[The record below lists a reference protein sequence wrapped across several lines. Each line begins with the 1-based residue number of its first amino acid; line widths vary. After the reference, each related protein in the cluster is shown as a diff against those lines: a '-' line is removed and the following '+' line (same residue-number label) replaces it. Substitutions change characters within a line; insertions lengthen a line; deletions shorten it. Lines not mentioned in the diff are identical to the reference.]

1 MTRSQLLSATALAG
15 TAGPTLVSPPAA
27 AAYEPEVSDRKR
39 AQSCACCAG
48 SGSCKAMRISGWPT
62 RAFTQL
68 TGAPARVDSKNFED
82 IRPKAAHG
90 VIGALAGKLAIGLT
104 RIDMI
109 EPDASAVVLDQHA
122 RPIAL
127 TETRRATLIDIRRP
141 SVMSARF

>member
-1 MTRSQLLSATALAG
+1 MLRWKRLVQGDEDRWLANTRIHA
-15 TAGPTLVSPPAA
+15 VDPA
-27 AAYEPEVSDRKR
+27 PV
-39 AQSCACCAG
+39 
-48 SGSCKAMRISGWPT
+48 
-62 RAFTQL
+62 
-68 TGAPARVDSKNFED
+68 RVDSRNFED

-90 VIGALAGKLAIGLT
+90 VIGALGRKLAIGLT

-127 TETRRATLIDIRRP
+127 TETRWATLLDIRRP